1 MGTQVPKGLGIGMM
15 LVGVPLVLWDASRT
29 SDELNT
35 LNTEASSRN
44 SRVETCIQE
53 IGPYGVPPSKQP
65 DMCNCLV
72 DTAVERGVTG
82 RYGSYD
88 EAGLEKVIKSCA
100 WELGL

>member
-1 MGTQVPKGLGIGMM
+1 MGTQVPKGLGIGLM
-15 LVGVPLVLWDASRT
+15 LVGVPLILRDAART
-29 SDELNT
+29 SDELNA
-35 LNTEASSRN
+35 LNAEASSRE

-53 IGPYGVPPSKQP
+53 IGPYDVPPSKQQ

-72 DTAVERGVTG
+72 DTAAERGIIK

>member
-1 MGTQVPKGLGIGMM
+1 MGTQVPKRLGIGVM
-15 LVGVPLVLWDASRT
+15 LVGVPLILWDASRT
-29 SDELNT
+29 SDELNAR
-35 LNTEASSRN
+35 NAEASSRD

-65 DMCNCLV
+65 YMCNCLV
-72 DTAVERGVTG
+72 DTAAERAITK